1 MRGYFGIYW
10 TFPVRWVGL
19 THFESV
25 EQAARISRT
34 IRYQREVIRREV
46 TARKGALAAE
56 AAFMEQAPDRGTLE
70 VAEEIARAVRKHPEL
85 TPVLVDFA
93 QVLGWRRHSDLKHR
107 MEEVGALFLPP
118 DPTMVDGHE
127 FDPAQ
132 HFRDWAERWAAH
144 ANSKDD
150 HRAAILA
157 CLHTAALGG
166 TRQHAEHLNA
176 NGLQTHT
183 GKPWTPDNLRKF
195 LKG

>member
-19 THFESV
+19 TRFDNI
-25 EQAARISRT
+25 EQAARTSRT

-56 AAFMEQAPDRGTLE
+56 AAFMEQAPDRGTPE
-70 VAEEIARAVRKHPEL
+70 VAEEVARAVRKRPEL

-93 QVLGWRRHSDLKHR
+93 QVLGWRLHYDLKHR

-118 DPTMVDGHE
+118 GPTMIDGHE
-127 FDPAQ
+127 FDPTL
-132 HFRDWAERWAAH
+132 HFRDWAERWAVH

-157 CLHTAALGG
+157 CLESSAAL
-166 TRQHAEHLNA
+166 TISQSAAKLNA
-176 NGLQTHT
+176 NNFHTHT
-183 GKPWTPDNLRKF
+183 GKPWTTDNLRKF
-195 LKG
+195 LKT